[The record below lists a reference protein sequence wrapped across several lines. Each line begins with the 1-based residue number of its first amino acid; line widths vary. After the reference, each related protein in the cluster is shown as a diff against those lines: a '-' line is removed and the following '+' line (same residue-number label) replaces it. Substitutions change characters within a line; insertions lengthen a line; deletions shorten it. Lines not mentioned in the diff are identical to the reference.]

1 MKNIR
6 LNKNEYRLHKMA
18 ASAAF
23 FIEID
28 FTKCNKRV
36 NMRSTKENTC
46 SQNDKEELRCL
57 I

>member
-23 FIEID
+23 LLKLTLQNVIREL
-28 FTKCNKRV
+28 
-36 NMRSTKENTC
+36 TC
-46 SQNDKEELRCL
+46 EHEQRTTVLKFDKEELICL